1 MLIREEKKRTLLLKL
16 SPAQLPGKTNL
27 ILAVALRYQKSG
39 KVVFCSKCGCAQG
52 YKKSQ
57 FEKGEKTCTYCG
69 EKIIVSDKT
78 IKSVISKQSLGNDN
92 LIYVGENV
100 KRYGIE
106 GGCYIKTAV
115 PGINYKNLKM
125 YTPPKLLIRKT
136 GLGIYA
142 SIDYTGSMTSQTVYI
157 LKLKDRED
165 NTPLE
170 YYLALLNSRVV
181 YYFYL
186 ESIW

>member
-1 MLIREEKKRTLLLKL
+1 M
-16 SPAQLPGKTNL
+16 
-27 ILAVALRYQKSG
+27 
-39 KVVFCSKCGCAQG
+39 
-52 YKKSQ
+52 
-57 FEKGEKTCTYCG
+57 
-69 EKIIVSDKT
+69 
-78 IKSVISKQSLGNDN
+78 GNDN

-106 GGCYIKTAV
+106 GGYYIKTAV

-170 YYLALLNSRVV
+170 YYLALGLFARDIRVPRMFFSLIV
-181 YYFYL
+181 PL
-186 ESIW
+186 GAIRTKPSLAA